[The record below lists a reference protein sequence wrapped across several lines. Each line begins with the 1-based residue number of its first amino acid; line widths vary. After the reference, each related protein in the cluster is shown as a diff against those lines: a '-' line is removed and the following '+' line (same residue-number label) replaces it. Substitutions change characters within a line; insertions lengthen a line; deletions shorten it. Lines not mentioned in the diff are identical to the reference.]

1 MEVLGSGGWKENT
14 WALDCIKKIWLLLQ
28 LQVFI
33 LSEELEKEKK
43 QHLNGII

>member
-1 MEVLGSGGWKENT
+1 MEVLGPGGWKENA

-33 LSEELEKEKK
+33 LSEEFEKDKK
-43 QHLNGII
+43 KNILTA